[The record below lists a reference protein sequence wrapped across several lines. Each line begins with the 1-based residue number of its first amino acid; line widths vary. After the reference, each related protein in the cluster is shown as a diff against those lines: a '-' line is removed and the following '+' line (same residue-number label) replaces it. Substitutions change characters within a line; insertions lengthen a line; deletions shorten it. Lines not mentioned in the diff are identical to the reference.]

1 MRQQRN
7 AFHFHHMDD
16 REKYKAG
23 YVAIVGEPNV
33 GKSTLMNALLDQKLS
48 IVASRPQTTR
58 QRVLGILST
67 SEAQV
72 IFLDTPGLLKPRYLL
87 HKKMIQSAE
96 LALQDSDVVLV
107 LTEVALGDSI
117 PEPVESALAQI
128 LGKKKTILVLNK
140 VDTIHRDEVLP
151 LIEAFSK
158 RELFNDIVPVSAL
171 RRENLNELLRT
182 ILKDLPVHPPF
193 YPPDIVSE
201 QPERFFAAELVREKI
216 FETFREEIPYSTAV
230 EIIEFKER
238 ERGKVYIS
246 ADIIVER
253 DSQKGILIGKRGA
266 ALKDIGMRARKDIEE
281 FIGRA
286 VYLELRVKV
295 RERWR
300 EDEGWLR
307 RLGYSPDA

>member
-1 MRQQRN
+1 MNDQENYR
-7 AFHFHHMDD
+7 
-16 REKYKAG
+16 AG

-48 IVASRPQTTR
+48 IVTSRPQTTR

-67 SEAQV
+67 DEAQV

-87 HKKMIQSAE
+87 HKKMIQSAG

-107 LTEVALGDSI
+107 LTEVALGDSL
-117 PEPVESALAQI
+117 PEPVESALAQV
-128 LGKKKTILVLNK
+128 LGRKKTILVLNK

-151 LIEAFSK
+151 LIEGFSK
-158 RELFNDIVPVSAL
+158 RGLFNDIVPVSAL
-171 RRENLNELLRT
+171 RRENLDELLRT

-193 YPPDIVSE
+193 YPSDIVSE

-230 EIIEFKER
+230 EIVEFKER
-238 ERGKVYIS
+238 EQGKTYVS